1 MRIVADWTPD
11 RRPDHQPSS
20 VDPARVAA
28 ILADVAARG
37 DEAVAEW
44 TRRFDGKLPPAWTVP
59 PAVLHDAWQGLQ
71 PAVRSALELAETNIR
86 RFAEAQLQSMRGFEF
101 ALSPGVWAGQRL
113 EPVASAACYVPGGRY
128 PLPSTVLMTAVPARV
143 AGAGRVVILTPPGPA
158 GWPDRHI
165 LAAAHLAG
173 VDAVHVIGGVQAIAA
188 AAYGTA
194 SVAAVDLI
202 VGPGNA
208 WVTEAKRQ
216 VFGRVGI
223 DALAGP
229 SEVMV
234 LLDRHADLRKVAAD
248 LLAQAEHDVEA
259 EAIAVTDD
267 AETAHR
273 LAAEVERQLA
283 LLPTGEV
290 ARQAIARH
298 GQILVVADR
307 ATMAAVA
314 NARAPEHLEVC
325 TVEPRDLAAQCHAF
339 GGLFIGGEAAEVLGD
354 YCAGPSHV
362 LPTGGAGRYTGGL
375 GVHTFIR
382 VLTTQRADPGA
393 AGVLAEAAA
402 VLARVEGLEGHAR
415 AADLRRHPADST
427 RPA

>member
-1 MRIVADWTPD
+1 MRIVTDWTPN
-11 RRPDHQPSS
+11 RPAAAAAAA
-20 VDPARVAA
+20 DPARVAA

-37 DEAVAEW
+37 DDAVAEW
-44 TRRFDGKLPPAWTVP
+44 TLRFDGRLPPAWTVP
-59 PAVLHDAWQGLQ
+59 TGVLRDAWAGLPQ
-71 PAVRSALELAETNIR
+71 TVRAALQLAADNIR
-86 RFAEAQLQSMRGFEF
+86 RFAQAQRAAMQAMEFE
-101 ALSPGVWAGQRL
+101 LSPGVWVGQRL
-113 EPVASAACYVPGGRY
+113 QAVEAVACYVPGGRY
-128 PLPSTVLMTAVPARV
+128 PLPSTVLMTALPARV
-143 AGAGRVVILTPPGPA
+143 AGVGRVVVLTPPGPE

-165 LAAAHLAG
+165 LAAAHLAE
-173 VDAVHVIGGVQAIAA
+173 VDAVHVIGGVQAIGA

-234 LLDRHADLRKVAAD
+234 LLDRHADLHKVAAD
-248 LLAQAEHDVEA
+248 LLAQAEHDIEA

-267 AETAHR
+267 RETAER

-283 LLPTGEV
+283 TLPTATV
-290 ARQAIARH
+290 ARQAIERH
-298 GQILVVADR
+298 GQIVVVADR
-307 ATMAAVA
+307 TTMVAVA
-314 NARAPEHLEVC
+314 NARAPEHLEIC
-325 TVEPRDLAAQCHAF
+325 TVEPQALAAQCRAF
-339 GGLFIGGEAAEVLGD
+339 GGLFIGGDAAEVLGD

-375 GVHTFIR
+375 GVHTFLRI
-382 VLTTQRADPGA
+382 LTTQRAEAGA
-393 AGVLAEAAA
+393 SAGLAAAAA

-415 AADLRRHPADST
+415 AADLRR
-427 RPA
+427 